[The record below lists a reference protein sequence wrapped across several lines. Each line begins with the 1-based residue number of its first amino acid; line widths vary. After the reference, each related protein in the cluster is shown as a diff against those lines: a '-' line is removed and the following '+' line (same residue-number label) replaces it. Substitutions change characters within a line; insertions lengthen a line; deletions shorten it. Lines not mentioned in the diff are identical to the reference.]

1 MNHKLWTI
9 IYDWSDLKVESVKND
24 IFRLIMENCQACND
38 VDCTMDSLDI
48 MQNACSDNLPLS
60 SLMSIPVSTS
70 ADVNQYIK
78 NINSDYS
85 YQLAELTLFQFPNTT
100 ESKL

>member
-1 MNHKLWTI
+1 M
-9 IYDWSDLKVESVKND
+9 
-24 IFRLIMENCQACND
+24 
-38 VDCTMDSLDI
+38 
-48 MQNACSDNLPLS
+48 
-60 SLMSIPVSTS
+60 PVSTS

-100 ESKL
+100 ESKLYNVRYFLKKFV